1 MLAHTGQ
8 SSTILVIGGGLIDA
22 TIIIVAPFGFEHYTL
37 DNVTG
42 GGKERQQDKRTRQL
56 DIERRQG
63 RLVTEKGV
71 RRVNTSGPRRLAT
84 ERERETRTGIV
95 CVRVCVW
102 CL

>member
-42 GGKERQQDKRTRQL
+42 GEGETTR
-56 DIERRQG
+56 
-63 RLVTEKGV
+63 
-71 RRVNTSGPRRLAT
+71 
-84 ERERETRTGIV
+84 
-95 CVRVCVW
+95 
-102 CL
+102 